1 MNNNLILLHSIL
13 RKKCN
18 MKKIVLILS
27 LFFLFLN
34 SQSFAQVQ
42 VGNLD
47 DIVFDYSN
55 PKEFEIGGITVS
67 GVQYYDNNSIIA
79 LTGLAVGDK
88 IKVPGEAITNAI
100 QKLWS
105 QGLFEDIQITA
116 SKIQG
121 KLIFLNIDLKERPRL
136 SKFTITGVK
145 KTEADE
151 IRDDIKLSR
160 GDIITEHLLINT
172 EYLILK
178 RFRNKGFF
186 NANVNITQE
195 KDTTLSNSLML
206 IIHVSKN
213 KKIRINE
220 IFFEGNNEVPKTNLI
235 RSFKETKEKFRF
247 YPFEKI
253 DTFFVHVVKNFDEY
267 RHKDMIEVASDYF
280 SERVKL
286 RIFKSSK
293 FITEDYETDKLALLS
308 IYNSKG
314 YRNARILSDTIYKVS
329 DKLVNIGIRIEEGN
343 QFHFRSIN
351 WVGNT
356 LYTDEYLSS
365 ILGIKKGEV
374 YNQNTLES
382 NLMFNPIGSDVYSLY
397 LDDGYLFFSANPVEV
412 NVDNDSIDI
421 EIRINEGKQARI
433 NKITIVGNTRTNDH
447 VIMRELRTVPGQLF
461 SRADIIRSQRELA
474 QLRYF
479 NQETIGINPKPNPVD
494 GTVDIEYTV
503 EETSSDQLELSGGW
517 GAGMVVGTIGVSF
530 NNFSTKKFFN
540 SKAWRPIPSGDGQ
553 KISIRAQSNGT
564 WYQAYSASFT
574 EPWLGGKKPNA
585 FSVSAYHSVQSNGLK
600 RSDDNRQS
608 IDINGISVSLAQRL
622 KWPDDYFIL
631 SQGVSFQNYVLKNYS
646 SIFSFSDGYS
656 NNVSYLISL
665 SRNSIDA
672 PIFPRKGSEIGLSL
686 QITPPYS
693 LFKNIDDY
701 SELTDQDKFRWLEY
715 HKWKFNASWY
725 ANIVE
730 NLVATLR
737 FRFGYLGTYNNNI
750 GVSPF
755 ERFYLGG
762 DGLSGFALDG
772 RELIGMRGYGNNTLT
787 PKGTQGYVGASVFT
801 KYTGEIRYP
810 VSLNPSA
817 TIYLLSFVE
826 SGNTWSHFNEFN
838 PFKMYKSA
846 GFGVRVFL
854 PMFGVLGLDWGYGFD
869 DVPGVPGANKGQ
881 FHFSINQS
889 ID

>member
-1 MNNNLILLHSIL
+1 M
-13 RKKCN
+13 RKKSN
-18 MKKIVLILS
+18 MKKTLLLLP
-27 LFFLFLN
+27 LFFFLIN
-34 SQSFAQVQ
+34 VNLQSVAQVQ
-42 VGNLD
+42 IGGSE
-47 DIVFDYSN
+47 DIIYDYSN
-55 PKEFEIGGITVS
+55 PKEYEIGGITVS

-88 IKVPGEAITNAI
+88 IKVPGEAITSAI

-105 QGLFEDIQITA
+105 QNLFEDIQISA
-116 SKIQG
+116 SKTEG

-136 SKFTITGVK
+136 SRFSITGVRK
-145 KTEADE
+145 SEADE

-160 GDIITEHLLINT
+160 GDIVTEHLLINT
-172 EYLILK
+172 EHLILK

-186 NANVNITQE
+186 NAKVDIRQE
-195 KDTTLSNSLML
+195 KDTTLANSLIL
-206 IIHVSKN
+206 FINVTKN
-213 KKIRINE
+213 KKIKINE
-220 IFFEGNNEVPKTNLI
+220 IYFEGNNEVTKSKLI

-253 DTFFVHVVKNFDEY
+253 DTFFVHVVSNFQEY
-267 RHKDMIEVASDYF
+267 RQKDLLEVASDYF

-293 FITEDYETDKLALLS
+293 FIAEDYETDKLS
-308 IYNSKG
+308 IISQYNAKG
-314 YRNARILSDTIYKVS
+314 YRNARVLSDTIYKVS
-329 DKLVNIGIRIEEGN
+329 DRLINIGIRVEEGN
-343 QFHFRSIN
+343 QFHFRNIN

-365 ILGIKKGEV
+365 ILDIKKGEV
-374 YNQNTLES
+374 YNQKTLES
-382 NLMFNPIGSDVYSLY
+382 NLMFNPSGLDVYSLY

-412 NVDNDSIDI
+412 NVENDSIDI

-433 NKITIVGNTRTNDH
+433 NKITIVGNTRTNDN

-479 NQETIGINPKPNPVD
+479 NQETIGINPKPNPID

-530 NNFSTKKFFN
+530 NNFSTKKFFDTK
-540 SKAWRPIPSGDGQ
+540 SWRPIPSGDGQ
-553 KISIRAQSNGT
+553 KISIRAQSNGS

-585 FSVSAYHSVQSNGLK
+585 FSVSAYHSVQSNGLA
-600 RSDDNRQS
+600 RSNEGRQS
-608 IDINGISVSLAQRL
+608 IDINGVSVSLAQRL

-631 SQGVSFQNYVLKNYS
+631 SQGVSFQNYVLNNYS

-656 NNVSYLISL
+656 NNVSYQVSL

-672 PIFPRKGSEIGLSL
+672 PIYPRKGSEIGLSL
-686 QITPPYS
+686 QVTPPYS

-701 SELTDQDKFRWLEY
+701 SEVSDQDKYRWLEY

-730 NLVATLR
+730 NLVASLR
-737 FRFGYLGTYNNNI
+737 FKFGYLGAYNNDI

-787 PKGTQGYVGASVFT
+787 PKSSQGYIGASVYT

-817 TIYLLSFVE
+817 TIYLLTFVE

-869 DVPGVPGANKGQ
+869 DVPGVPGASKGQ

>member
-1 MNNNLILLHSIL
+1 MKIKLLLTIS
-13 RKKCN
+13 
-18 MKKIVLILS
+18 
-27 LFFLFLN
+27 FFAL
-34 SQSFAQVQ
+34 
-42 VGNLD
+42 
-47 DIVFDYSN
+47 VFFIPQLAFTQIQIGASDEINIDYSN
-55 PKEFEIGGITVS
+55 PKEYEVGGITVS
-67 GVQYYDNNSIIA
+67 GVKYYDHNSIIA
-79 LTGLAVGDK
+79 LTGISVGDK
-88 IKVPGEAITNAI
+88 IRVPGEKISDAI

-105 QGLFEDIQITA
+105 QDLFDDVSVSV
-116 SKIQG
+116 SKIEG
-121 KLIFLNIDLKERPRL
+121 NLIFINFYLVERPRL
-136 SKFTITGVK
+136 SRFSIVGVRK
-145 KTEADE
+145 VEADE
-151 IRDDIKLSR
+151 IREDIKLNR
-160 GDIITEHLLINT
+160 GDVVTEHLIVNT
-172 EYLILK
+172 KNLILK
-178 RFRNKGFF
+178 RFKNKGFF
-186 NANVNITQE
+186 NVEVNIRQE
-195 KDTTLSNSLML
+195 IDTTLANSLAL
-206 IIHVSKN
+206 FIDITKN
-213 KKIRINE
+213 KKIKINE
-220 IFFEGNNEVPKTNLI
+220 IYFEGNNGIQKSKLI
-235 RSFKETKEKFRF
+235 SSFKETKEQLRF
-247 YPFEKI
+247 YPLEKI
-253 DTFFVHVVKNFDEY
+253 DTFLVHVVKNFSEY
-267 RHKDMIEVASDYF
+267 RKQELPDIFVDYF

-293 FITEDYETDKLALLS
+293 FIMEDYETDKRALLTY
-308 IYNSKG
+308 YNSKG
-314 YRNARILSDTIYKVS
+314 YRDARIVSDTFYKVS
-329 DKLVNIGIRIEEGN
+329 NRSMNIGIKVEEGN
-343 QFHFRSIN
+343 KFYFRNIN

-356 LYTDEYLSS
+356 KYTDAYLTQ
-365 ILGIKKGEV
+365 ILGIKKGDV
-374 YNQNTLES
+374 YDHKTMES
-382 NLMFNPIGSDVYSLY
+382 NLMYNPNGSDVYSLY

-412 NVDNDSIDI
+412 NVENDSIDI
-421 EIRINEGKQARI
+421 DIRINEGKQARI

-447 VIMRELRTVPGQLF
+447 VIIRELRTIPGELF
-461 SRADIIRSQRELA
+461 SRADIIRSQREMA

-530 NNFSTKKFFN
+530 NNFSSKKLF
-540 SKAWRPIPSGDGQ
+540 KKGAWRPIPTGDGQ

-564 WYQAYSASFT
+564 WYQSYSASFT

-600 RSDDNRQS
+600 RTDAKRQS
-608 IDINGISVSLAQRL
+608 IDINGVSVSLAQRL
-622 KWPDDYFIL
+622 KWPDDFFIL
-631 SQGVSFQNYVLKNYS
+631 SQGVSFQNYVLNNYT
-646 SIFSFSDGYS
+646 SIFSFSNGYS
-656 NNVSYLISL
+656 NNVSYTVSL

-686 QITPPYS
+686 QLTPPYS
-693 LFKNIDDY
+693 LLKNIDDY
-701 SELTDQDKFRWLEY
+701 STLTDQDKYRWLEY

-725 ANIVE
+725 TNIVD
-730 NLVATLR
+730 NFVASLR
-737 FRFGYLGTYNNNI
+737 FRFGYLGTYNTNI

-787 PKGTQGYVGASVFT
+787 PTGSSGYIGASMFT
-801 KYTGEIRYP
+801 KYTAEIRYP

-826 SGNTWSHFNEFN
+826 SGNTWSSFNQFS

-869 DVPGVPGANKGQ
+869 AVPGIPGANKGQ

>member
-1 MNNNLILLHSIL
+1 
-13 RKKCN
+13 
-18 MKKIVLILS
+18 MKKTVLLLP
-27 LFFLFLN
+27 LFFLLLN
-34 SQSFAQVQ
+34 VNLKSVAQVQ
-42 VGNLD
+42 IGSSE

-55 PKEFEIGGITVS
+55 PKEYEIGGITVS

-88 IKVPGEAITNAI
+88 IKVPGEAITSAI

-105 QGLFEDIQITA
+105 QNLFEDIQITA
-116 SKIQG
+116 SKIEG
-121 KLIFLNIDLKERPRL
+121 KLIFLNIDLKERARL
-136 SKFTITGVK
+136 SRFSITGVRK
-145 KTEADE
+145 SEADE

-160 GDIITEHLLINT
+160 GDIVTEHLLINT
-172 EYLILK
+172 EHLILK

-186 NANVNITQE
+186 NAKVDIRE
-195 KDTTLSNSLML
+195 EIDTTLANSLIL
-206 IIHVSKN
+206 FINVTKN
-213 KKIRINE
+213 KKIKINE
-220 IFFEGNNEVPKTNLI
+220 IYFEGNNEVAKSKLI
-235 RSFKETKEKFRF
+235 RSFKDTKEKFRF

-253 DTFFVHVVKNFDEY
+253 DTFLVHVVKNFQEY
-267 RHKDMIEVASDYF
+267 RQRDLLEIASDYF

-293 FITEDYETDKLALLS
+293 FIAEDYETDKLS
-308 IYNSKG
+308 IISQYNAKG
-314 YRNARILSDTIYKVS
+314 YRNARIISDTIYKVS
-329 DKLVNIGIRIEEGN
+329 DRLINIGIRVEEGN
-343 QFHFRSIN
+343 QFHFRNIN

-365 ILGIKKGEV
+365 ILDIQKGEV
-374 YNQNTLES
+374 YNQKTLES
-382 NLMFNPIGSDVYSLY
+382 NLMFNPNGLDVYSLY

-412 NVDNDSIDI
+412 KVENDSIDI

-433 NKITIVGNTRTNDH
+433 NKITIVGNTRTNDN

-479 NQETIGINPKPNPVD
+479 NQETIGINPKPNPID

-530 NNFSTKKFFN
+530 NNFSTKKFFD
-540 SKAWRPIPSGDGQ
+540 SKSWRPIPSGDGQ
-553 KISIRAQSNGT
+553 KISIRAQSNGS

-574 EPWLGGKKPNA
+574 EPWLGGKRPNA

-600 RSDDNRQS
+600 RSDEKRQS
-608 IDINGISVSLAQRL
+608 IDINGVSVSLAQRL

-631 SQGVSFQNYVLKNYS
+631 SQGVSFQNYVLNNYS

-656 NNVSYLISL
+656 NNASYLISL

-672 PIFPRKGSEIGLSL
+672 PIYPRRGSEIGISL
-686 QITPPYS
+686 QVTPPYS
-693 LFKNIDDY
+693 LFKSIDDY
-701 SELTDQDKFRWLEY
+701 SEVSDQDKYRWLEY

-725 ANIVE
+725 TNIVE
-730 NLVATLR
+730 NLVASLR
-737 FRFGYLGTYNNNI
+737 FKFGYLGAYNNDI
-750 GVSPF
+750 GISPF

-772 RELIGMRGYGNNTLT
+772 RELVGMRGYGNNTLT
-787 PKGTQGYVGASVFT
+787 PKSSQGYVGASVYT

-817 TIYLLSFVE
+817 TIYLLTFVE

-869 DVPGVPGANKGQ
+869 DVPGVPGASKGQ

>member
-1 MNNNLILLHSIL
+1 
-13 RKKCN
+13 
-18 MKKIVLILS
+18 MKKTVLLLP
-27 LFFLFLN
+27 LFFLLLN
-34 SQSFAQVQ
+34 VNLKSVAQVQ
-42 VGNLD
+42 IGSSE

-55 PKEFEIGGITVS
+55 PKEYEIGGITVS

-88 IKVPGEAITNAI
+88 IKVPGEAITSAI

-105 QGLFEDIQITA
+105 QNLFEDIQITA
-116 SKIQG
+116 SKIEG
-121 KLIFLNIDLKERPRL
+121 KLIFLNIDLKERARL
-136 SKFTITGVK
+136 SRFSITGVRK
-145 KTEADE
+145 SEADE

-160 GDIITEHLLINT
+160 GDIVTEHLLINT
-172 EYLILK
+172 EHLILK

-186 NANVNITQE
+186 NAKVDIRE
-195 KDTTLSNSLML
+195 EIDTTLANSLIL
-206 IIHVSKN
+206 FINVTKN
-213 KKIRINE
+213 KKIKINE
-220 IFFEGNNEVPKTNLI
+220 IYFEGNNEVAKSKLI
-235 RSFKETKEKFRF
+235 RSFKDTKEKFRF

-253 DTFFVHVVKNFDEY
+253 DTFLVHVVKNFQEY
-267 RHKDMIEVASDYF
+267 RQRDLLEIASDYF

-293 FITEDYETDKLALLS
+293 FIAEDYETDKLS
-308 IYNSKG
+308 IISQYNAKG
-314 YRNARILSDTIYKVS
+314 YRNARIISDTIYKVS
-329 DKLVNIGIRIEEGN
+329 DRLINIGIRVEEGN
-343 QFHFRSIN
+343 QFHFRNIN

-365 ILGIKKGEV
+365 ILDIQKGEV
-374 YNQNTLES
+374 YNQKTLES
-382 NLMFNPIGSDVYSLY
+382 NLMFNPNGLDVYSLY

-412 NVDNDSIDI
+412 NVENDSIDI

-433 NKITIVGNTRTNDH
+433 NKITIVGNTRTNDN

-479 NQETIGINPKPNPVD
+479 NQETIGINPKPNPID

-530 NNFSTKKFFN
+530 NNFSTKKFFD
-540 SKAWRPIPSGDGQ
+540 SKSWRPIPSGDGQ
-553 KISIRAQSNGT
+553 KISIRAQSNGS

-574 EPWLGGKKPNA
+574 EPWLGGKRPNA

-600 RSDDNRQS
+600 RSDEKRQS
-608 IDINGISVSLAQRL
+608 IDINGVSVSLAQRL

-631 SQGVSFQNYVLKNYS
+631 SQGVSFQNYVLNNYS

-656 NNVSYLISL
+656 NNASYLISL

-672 PIFPRKGSEIGLSL
+672 PIYPRRGSEIGISL
-686 QITPPYS
+686 QVTPPYS
-693 LFKNIDDY
+693 LFKSIDDY
-701 SELTDQDKFRWLEY
+701 SEVSDQDKYRWLEY

-725 ANIVE
+725 TNIVE
-730 NLVATLR
+730 NLVASLR
-737 FRFGYLGTYNNNI
+737 FKFGYLGAYNNDI
-750 GVSPF
+750 GISPF

-772 RELIGMRGYGNNTLT
+772 RELVGMRGYGNNTLT
-787 PKGTQGYVGASVFT
+787 PKSSQGYVGASVYT

-817 TIYLLSFVE
+817 TIYLLTFVE

-869 DVPGVPGANKGQ
+869 DVPGVPGASKGQ